1 MCRHRTTVDIWL
13 DPCSTVRVV
22 SARYTFCMKIIITG
36 AGGQL
41 GRSLLRAL
49 SSHETIALGHADLD
63 VTSLGACIDALE
75 FHKPAAVIHCA
86 ALTDTAR
93 CEKEPARAREVNGV
107 GAEHVA
113 QACARGGA
121 RLVAIST
128 NEVFG
133 GEQTTPYSETAR
145 PHPLNAYAVS
155 KLDGELLASARHPDT
170 LIVRASWLYGDGYVN
185 FNEKVL
191 AAVDEGR
198 PLSFVTDEV
207 ATPTSTNELA
217 AGIRDLLER
226 DAEPGVYHISNEGE
240 ASRYDWAREI
250 LRLAGRTDVAVAA
263 VTSDE
268 LRASGY
274 AGPLKPRYSVLGNTR
289 AASLGIKLR
298 PWQDALAAY
307 FATRVSV

>member
-1 MCRHRTTVDIWL
+1 
-13 DPCSTVRVV
+13 
-22 SARYTFCMKIIITG
+22 MKIIITG

-49 SSHETIALGHADLD
+49 SSHETIALGHGDLN

-86 ALTDTAR
+86 AMTDTAR
-93 CEKEPARAREVNGV
+93 CEKEPAGAREVNGV
-107 GAEHVA
+107 GTEHVA
-113 QACARGGA
+113 QASARSGA

-133 GEQTTPYSETAR
+133 GEQTNPYGEGDR

-155 KLDGELLASARHPDT
+155 KLDGELLASARHRDT
-170 LIVRASWLYGDGYVN
+170 LIVRASWLYGEGYVN

-191 AAVDEGR
+191 AAVEEGR
-198 PLSFVTDEV
+198 PLSFVTDEI
-207 ATPTSTNELA
+207 AAPTSTNELA

-226 DAEPGVYHISNEGE
+226 DAEPGVYHLSNEGE

-250 LRLAGRTDVAVAA
+250 LRLAGRTDVPVAA
-263 VTSDE
+263 VTTE
-268 LRASGY
+268 ALRENGY
-274 AGPLKPRYSVLGNTR
+274 AGPTKPAYSVLGNTR
-289 AASLGIKLR
+289 AAAIGVKLQ
-298 PWQDALAAY
+298 PWPDALAAY
-307 FATRVSV
+307 FATRVSA